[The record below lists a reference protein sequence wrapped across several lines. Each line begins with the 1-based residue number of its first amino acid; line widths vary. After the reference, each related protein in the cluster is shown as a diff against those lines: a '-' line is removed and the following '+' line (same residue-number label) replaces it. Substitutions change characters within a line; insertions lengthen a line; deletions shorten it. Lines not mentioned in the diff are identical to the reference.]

1 MSGNVNATGKKG
13 KQKEAVE
20 KQKDGKEGKGR
31 RGWAERGSGG
41 KWKGDGKVT
50 QRERRRRTKEE
61 KWKEKRYRTDR
72 GPWLTGEHAR
82 EWMLFDVNGYLAG
95 RNLINLFCT
104 NDYMNCSFQYG
115 RRTKRSSRSSE
126 RITFRSKVQT
136 RFVRLEIEA
145 FFFFFFYIYIRFLI
159 SARSMNRYVVNYVR
173 TTRYLTS
180 VILRKFPYW
189 YIVYTRASKVPD
201 ETQCVCDVQ

>member
-1 MSGNVNATGKKG
+1 MGGERKRW
-13 KQKEAVE
+13 EM
-20 KQKDGKEGKGR
+20 KGR
-31 RGWAERGSGG
+31 
-41 KWKGDGKVT
+41 WKGYA
-50 QRERRRRTKEE
+50 ERRRRTKEE
-61 KWKEKRYRTDR
+61 KWKGKRYRTDR

-145 FFFFFFYIYIRFLI
+145 FFFFLYIYIRFLI
-159 SARSMNRYVVNYVR
+159 SGGLWTV
-173 TTRYLTS
+173 TLLITS
-180 VILRKFPYW
+180 VLHGIWRPWSYVNFP
-189 YIVYTRASKVPD
+189 TD
-201 ETQCVCDVQ
+201 T

>member
-1 MSGNVNATGKKG
+1 M
-13 KQKEAVE
+13 E

-61 KWKEKRYRTDR
+61 KWKGKRYRTDR

-104 NDYMNCSFQYG
+104 NDCLNCSFQYG

-145 FFFFFFYIYIRFLI
+145 FFFFFYTYTSDFLYPGGLWTVTSLI
-159 SARSMNRYVVNYVR
+159 
-173 TTRYLTS
+173 TS
-180 VILRKFPYW
+180 VLHGIWRPWSYVNFP
-189 YIVYTRASKVPD
+189 TD
-201 ETQCVCDVQ
+201 T